1 MHVNSFGGDR
11 RMGMTWN
18 ACLLGAT
25 LCGHGVMANWQVSVL
40 LHACLEGSTYHTVQS
55 DEEEWVLLVPRYDRS
70 HFKIG
75 LGQLRCPVKSFDAA

>member
-1 MHVNSFGGDR
+1 M
-11 RMGMTWN
+11 
-18 ACLLGAT
+18 AT
-25 LCGHGVMANWQVSVL
+25 VSWQIGKSECFTT
-40 LHACLEGSTYHTVQS
+40 CLEGSTYHTVQS

>member
-18 ACLLGAT
+18 AC
-25 LCGHGVMANWQVSVL
+25 
-40 LHACLEGSTYHTVQS
+40 HTVQS